1 MMAAV
6 DFGRG
11 APVEESVIGAL
22 AQSLAHAGPQWALV
36 ALAGVAFFA
45 KVWPSLARRIE
56 RADEREDRREERKAE
71 ESRLREEHDRELTAL
86 QGQWVEQQRR
96 SNAAMEASNAVTEGV
111 RAQLAALND
120 NLRDSKEHSR
130 RMGETMHTVAS
141 QVQDIHD
148 HIIKEGN

>member
-1 MMAAV
+1 M
-6 DFGRG
+6 DDL
-11 APVEESVIGAL
+11 IGAL
-22 AQSLAHAGPQWALV
+22 GESIARAGPAWALV

-45 KVWPSLARRIE
+45 RVWPSLAGRIE

-86 QGQWVEQQRR
+86 QGQWLEQQRR
-96 SNAAMEASNAVTEGV
+96 STAAMEASNAVTEGV

-130 RMGETMHTVAS
+130 RMGESMRTVAS
-141 QVQDIHD
+141 QVREIHD
-148 HIIKEGN
+148 RIVREDK

>member
-1 MMAAV
+1 M
-6 DFGRG
+6 DDL
-11 APVEESVIGAL
+11 IGAL
-22 AQSLAHAGPQWALV
+22 GESIARAGPAWALV

-45 KVWPSLARRIE
+45 RVWPSLAGRIE

-86 QGQWVEQQRR
+86 QGQWLEQQRR

-130 RMGETMHTVAS
+130 RMGESMRTVAS
-141 QVQDIHD
+141 QVREIHD
-148 HIIKEGN
+148 RIVREDK